1 MITIGKPIKD
11 VVKIHYGQQLQRVVT
26 FPLIDDPKIKEYF
39 SHNTLNYAALEKIE
53 VLTVG
58 PNESRT
64 GLIISGNLIKK
75 DGTPLYDDP
84 KKCYVEKIE
93 IPFDQ
98 SNVAIQPGVWFDTED
113 NAQLYAK
120 DINTKSKAAVIRIMQ
135 NLEHF
140 TTELDDYIKQGV

>member
-1 MITIGKPIKD
+1 MITVGKPIKE
-11 VVKIHYGQQLQRVVT
+11 VVKIHYGQHLQRVVT
-26 FPLIDDPKIKEYF
+26 FPLIDDPKVKDYF
-39 SHNTLNYAALEKIE
+39 MPNSLNYAALEKIE

-84 KKCYVEKIE
+84 KKCYVDKIE

-98 SNVAIQPGVWFDTED
+98 SNVAIQPGVWFDEEKT
-113 NAQLYAK
+113 AQLYAK
-120 DINTKSKAAVIRIMQ
+120 DINTKSKAAVARIIE
-135 NLEHF
+135 NLEKF
-140 TTELDDYIKQGV
+140 TTELDDYIRQGV